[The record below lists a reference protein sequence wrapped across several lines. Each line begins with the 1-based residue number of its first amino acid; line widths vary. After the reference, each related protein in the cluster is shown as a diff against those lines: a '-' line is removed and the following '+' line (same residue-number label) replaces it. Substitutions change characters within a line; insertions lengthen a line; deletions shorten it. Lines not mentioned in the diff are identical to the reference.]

1 MRYANPWLY
10 GSVRA
15 PAGVL
20 LTPAFVLCACP
31 DYLNGTKRS
40 SKKPQVVCKKC
51 KGTRLS
57 VTEGA
62 KFGTVRCYPTAN
74 ALAVAPLKAGTVR
87 VSSSSRPS
95 ILPTADPYD
104 FMRRTRL
111 AVQENGSSQ
120 YRARSTSP
128 NKARAL
134 EARNHSAT
142 RSKGS
147 SSTPEKTSVV
157 SPGRRSILECN
168 INPYELL
175 SSNGAAEQDS
185 TVKSLNGQRIRI
197 KALPIDHDYEDVSNT
212 PQKVQTAYENK
223 SPKHSKFKDPENRF
237 KSILKKPSASFS
249 DTDDTDRSPSPA
261 LKSGSQFY
269 LPLPRKKVQFL
280 VENKLIQRE
289 QVNRTETSN
298 PSYDVAKQK
307 KESSDE
313 SSGSSSEDGK
323 IIFLVQ
329 PLHVLNY

>member
-1 MRYANPWLY
+1 MI
-10 GSVRA
+10 
-15 PAGVL
+15 
-20 LTPAFVLCACP
+20 
-31 DYLNGTKRS
+31 
-40 SKKPQVVCKKC
+40 CKKC

-128 NKARAL
+128 SKARAL

-142 RSKGS
+142 RSKSG
-147 SSTPEKTSVV
+147 SSTPEKLISVV

-175 SSNGAAEQDS
+175 SSDGIADKES

-197 KALPIDHDYEDVSNT
+197 KPLPIDHDYEDVSNA
-212 PQKVQTAYENK
+212 PHKVQTSYESE
-223 SPKHSKFKDPENRF
+223 SPKYSKFKDPENRF
-237 KSILKKPSASFS
+237 KSILKKPSTSFS

-280 VENKLIQRE
+280 VENKLVQRE
-289 QVNRTETSN
+289 QVDRTEISSN
-298 PSYDVAKQK
+298 PNYDVVKQK

-323 IIFLVQ
+323 SIFVRCSL
-329 PLHVLNY
+329 